1 MAKNLMLA
9 ALGILLIGLTGCEIK
24 TPEIQGVV
32 LDAET
37 KQPVEGAWVHA
48 TLQIKTKTFAGAVQT
63 VLRVDPP
70 HTRSDK
76 SGAFVIPSKVFEK
89 PSFPTGLGTEI
100 ENFTINASTLDDKSD
115 GFYLK
120 GYEGKNKIEVTLHVK
135 PWEKGIGDE
144 REYFSYIRSLFN
156 YCLTG
161 RFGVEI
167 PAVGGGCDEWELDF
181 VITKHERYLE
191 RFGKIIEE
199 RGYSNALDYLA
210 ELYEKK
216 GNYGKAIKT
225 LKESIAL
232 MERRG
237 LSKFETWQK
246 NREAIEEKIKKLQ
259 ENKLRPKRN

>member
-1 MAKNLMLA
+1 VAKNSMLA
-9 ALGILLIGLTGCEIK
+9 ALGILLIGLIGCEIK
-24 TPEIQGVV
+24 TPEIRGVV

-48 TLQIKTKTFAGAVQT
+48 TLQIKTKTIAGTVQT

-76 SGAFVIPSKVFEK
+76 TGEFVIPSKVFEK
-89 PSFPTGLGTEI
+89 PAFPTGLGTDI

-120 GYEGKNKIEVTLHVK
+120 DYGWKRKLEVALHVK
-135 PWEKGIGDE
+135 TWEKGLGDE

-167 PAVGGGCDEWELDF
+167 PAVEGGCDKWELDF
-181 VITKHERYLE
+181 VITKYERYLD
-191 RFGKIIEE
+191 RFSNIIQE
-199 RGYSNALDYLA
+199 RGYSTALDYLA

-216 GNYGKAIKT
+216 GNYEKAIKAY
-225 LKESIAL
+225 KESIAL
-232 MERRG
+232 MERKG
-237 LSKFETWQK
+237 LLKFEAWQK
-246 NREAIEEKIKKLQ
+246 NRDTIERKIKKLQ
-259 ENKLRPKRN
+259 EKLE